1 MKSFTM
7 LGALAG
13 LLILATP
20 ASQAQQLHNASWQS
34 QIHTG
39 DMPELLGNLRN
50 LTDQAEHD
58 KTASPIFLADL
69 RAMTAAY
76 EDRMRW
82 PRKLLFDDFH
92 DGETANNPAW
102 TVITGDW
109 RVDNRGGTP
118 ALTSR
123 ARGNGHWQ
131 NNGQYGQ
138 NNDYG
143 QNSGQYGQNN
153 NYGQNNGQ
161 NGQNNDQYGQNNG
174 QQSNSGNSADQ
185 LANALNALMGQQN
198 GQGQGQGQQNQQN
211 RDGPATIVVPVA
223 ISDQFFVRL
232 VMTSRGGDGEF
243 NFGPYAGRH
252 AENSYQLTYAPGD
265 ANGLTLSRVSD
276 RGSRVLGMSRGPI
289 RLEDNQSHL
298 LEWKRGPGGK
308 MIVMLDGRTVI
319 EASDMQIRKPFTGFL
334 MVNSG
339 GTYAVQSVS
348 IDGNN
353 Q

>member
-13 LLILATP
+13 ILILATP

-39 DMPELLGNLRN
+39 DMPELLTNLRN
-50 LTDQAEHD
+50 LADQAEHD

-82 PRKLLFDDFH
+82 PRKLLYDDFH
-92 DGETANNPAW
+92 DGETASNPAW

-123 ARGNGHWQ
+123 VR
-131 NNGQYGQ
+131 NNGR
-138 NNDYG
+138 
-143 QNSGQYGQNN
+143 
-153 NYGQNNGQ
+153 YGQNNGQ
-161 NGQNNDQYGQNNG
+161 NGQG
-174 QQSNSGNSADQ
+174 SNSGNSADQ

-198 GQGQGQGQQNQQN
+198 GQGQNQGQQNQQN
-211 RDGPATIVVPVA
+211 RDGPATIVAPVA

-252 AENSYQLTYAPGD
+252 AENSYQLTYAPGA

-276 RGSRVLGMSRGPI
+276 RGGQVLGMSRGPI

-308 MIVMLDGRTVI
+308 MIVTLDGRTVI
-319 EASDMQIRKPFTGFL
+319 EASDVQMRKPFTGFL

>member
-13 LLILATP
+13 VLILATP

-39 DMPELLGNLRN
+39 DMPELLTNLRN
-50 LTDQAEHD
+50 LADQAEHD

-82 PRKLLFDDFH
+82 PRKLLYDDFH
-92 DGETANNPAW
+92 DGETASNPAW

-118 ALTSR
+118 ALISR
-123 ARGNGHWQ
+123 VR
-131 NNGQYGQ
+131 NNGR
-138 NNDYG
+138 
-143 QNSGQYGQNN
+143 
-153 NYGQNNGQ
+153 YGQNNGQ
-161 NGQNNDQYGQNNG
+161 TGQG
-174 QQSNSGNSADQ
+174 SNSGNSADQ

-198 GQGQGQGQQNQQN
+198 GQGQNQGQQNQQN
-211 RDGPATIVVPVA
+211 REGPATIVAPVA

-232 VMTSRGGDGEF
+232 VMTSKGGEGEF

-252 AENSYQLTYAPGD
+252 AESSYQLTYAPGA

-276 RGSRVLGMSRGPI
+276 RGGQVLGMSRGPI

-308 MIVMLDGRTVI
+308 MIVTLDGRTVI
-319 EASDMQIRKPFTGFL
+319 EASDVQMRKPFTGFL

>member
-13 LLILATP
+13 VLILATP

-39 DMPELLGNLRN
+39 DMPELLTNLRN
-50 LTDQAEHD
+50 LADQAEHD

-82 PRKLLFDDFH
+82 PRKLLYDDFH
-92 DGETANNPAW
+92 DGETASNPAW

-123 ARGNGHWQ
+123 VR
-131 NNGQYGQ
+131 NNGR
-138 NNDYG
+138 
-143 QNSGQYGQNN
+143 
-153 NYGQNNGQ
+153 YGQNNGQ
-161 NGQNNDQYGQNNG
+161 TGQG
-174 QQSNSGNSADQ
+174 SNSGNSADQ

-198 GQGQGQGQQNQQN
+198 GQGQNQGQQNQQN
-211 RDGPATIVVPVA
+211 REGPATIVAPVA

-252 AENSYQLTYAPGD
+252 AENSYQLTYAPGA

-276 RGSRVLGMSRGPI
+276 RGGQVLGMSRGPI

-308 MIVMLDGRTVI
+308 MIVTLDGRTVI
-319 EASDMQIRKPFTGFL
+319 EASDVQMRKPFTGFL

>member
-1 MKSFTM
+1 MKSFTI

-13 LLILATP
+13 ILILATP

-39 DMPELLGNLRN
+39 DMPELLGNLRS

-69 RAMTAAY
+69 RAMTNAY

-82 PRKLLFDDFH
+82 PRKLLYDDFR

-102 TVITGDW
+102 MVITGDW

-123 ARGNGHWQ
+123 AR
-131 NNGQYGQ
+131 NNGR
-138 NNDYG
+138 YG

-153 NYGQNNGQ
+153 S
-161 NGQNNDQYGQNNG
+161 QYGQNNG
-174 QQSNSGNSADQ
+174 QGSNSGNSADQ

-198 GQGQGQGQQNQQN
+198 GQGQNQGQQNQQN

-265 ANGLTLSRVSD
+265 ANGLTLTRVSD
-276 RGSRVLGMSRGPI
+276 RGSQVLGMSRGPI

-319 EASDMQIRKPFTGFL
+319 EANDMQIRRPFTGFL

-339 GTYAVQSVS
+339 GTYAIQSVS

>member
-13 LLILATP
+13 ILILATP

-34 QIHTG
+34 QMRTG
-39 DMPELLGNLRN
+39 DMPELLSNLRN
-50 LTDQAEHD
+50 LTDQAERD

-69 RAMTAAY
+69 RAMTGAY
-76 EDRMRW
+76 EDRIRW
-82 PRKLLFDDFH
+82 PQRLLYDDFR

-118 ALTSR
+118 ALSSR
-123 ARGNGHWQ
+123 ARGNGQYGQ

-138 NNDYG
+138 NY
-143 QNSGQYGQNN
+143 
-153 NYGQNNGQ
+153 GQ
-161 NGQNNDQYGQNNG
+161 NGQG
-174 QQSNSGNSADQ
+174 SNSGNSADQ

-198 GQGQGQGQQNQQN
+198 GQGQQNQQN
-211 RDGPATIVVPVA
+211 RDGPATIVAPVG

-232 VMTSRGGDGEF
+232 VMTSRGGGGQF

-252 AENSYQLTYAPGD
+252 AERSYQLTYAPG
-265 ANGLTLSRVSD
+265 APNGLILSRVSD
-276 RGSRVLGMSRGPI
+276 RGSQVLGMSRGPI
-289 RLEDNQSHL
+289 RLEDNQPHL
-298 LEWKRGPGGK
+298 LEWKRGPGEK
-308 MIVMLDGRTVI
+308 MIGALDERPVI
-319 EASDMQIRKPFTGFL
+319 EATDMEIRKPFNGFL

-339 GTYAVQSVS
+339 GSYAIQSVS
-348 IDGNN
+348 INGSN

>member
-13 LLILATP
+13 ILILATP

-39 DMPELLGNLRN
+39 DMPELLTNLRN
-50 LTDQAEHD
+50 LADQAEHD

-82 PRKLLFDDFH
+82 PRKLLYDDFH
-92 DGETANNPAW
+92 DGETASNPAW

-118 ALTSR
+118 ALISR
-123 ARGNGHWQ
+123 VR
-131 NNGQYGQ
+131 NNGR
-138 NNDYG
+138 
-143 QNSGQYGQNN
+143 
-153 NYGQNNGQ
+153 YGQNNGQ
-161 NGQNNDQYGQNNG
+161 TGQG
-174 QQSNSGNSADQ
+174 SNSGNSADQ

-198 GQGQGQGQQNQQN
+198 GQGQNQGQQNQQN
-211 RDGPATIVVPVA
+211 RDGPATIVAPVA

-252 AENSYQLTYAPGD
+252 AENSYQLTYAPGA

-276 RGSRVLGMSRGPI
+276 RGSQVLGMSRGPI

-308 MIVMLDGRTVI
+308 MIVTLDGRTVI
-319 EASDMQIRKPFTGFL
+319 EASDVQMRKPFTGFL

>member
-13 LLILATP
+13 VLILATP

-39 DMPELLGNLRN
+39 DMPELLTNLRN
-50 LTDQAEHD
+50 LADQAEHD

-82 PRKLLFDDFH
+82 PRKLLYDDFH
-92 DGETANNPAW
+92 DGETASNPAW

-123 ARGNGHWQ
+123 VR
-131 NNGQYGQ
+131 NNGR
-138 NNDYG
+138 
-143 QNSGQYGQNN
+143 
-153 NYGQNNGQ
+153 YGQNNGQ
-161 NGQNNDQYGQNNG
+161 NGQG
-174 QQSNSGNSADQ
+174 SNSGNSADQ

-198 GQGQGQGQQNQQN
+198 GQGQNQGQQNQQN
-211 RDGPATIVVPVA
+211 RDGPATIVAPVA

-252 AENSYQLTYAPGD
+252 AENSYQLTYAPGA

-276 RGSRVLGMSRGPI
+276 RGGQVLGMSRGPI

-308 MIVMLDGRTVI
+308 MIVTLDGRTVI
-319 EASDMQIRKPFTGFL
+319 EASDVQMRKPFTGFL

>member
-13 LLILATP
+13 ILILATP

-34 QIHTG
+34 QIRTG
-39 DMPELLGNLRN
+39 DMPELLSNLRN

-82 PRKLLFDDFH
+82 PRKLLFDDFR
-92 DGETANNPAW
+92 DGETASNPAW
-102 TVITGDW
+102 MVITGSW

-123 ARGNGHWQ
+123 ARGNGNWQNNGQYGQDNGQDNGQNNGQ

-138 NNDYG
+138 NNNQG
-143 QNSGQYGQNN
+143 
-153 NYGQNNGQ
+153 
-161 NGQNNDQYGQNNG
+161 
-174 QQSNSGNSADQ
+174 SNSGNSADQ

-198 GQGQGQGQQNQQN
+198 GQGQGQNQGQQNQQN

-232 VMTSRGGDGEF
+232 VMTSKGGDGEF

-252 AENSYQLTYAPGD
+252 AESSYQLTYAPGD

-276 RGSRVLGMSRGPI
+276 RGGQVLGMSRGPI
-289 RLEDNQSHL
+289 RLEDNQQHL

-308 MIVMLDGRTVI
+308 MVVTLDGRTVI
-319 EASDMQIRKPFTGFL
+319 EATDMQIRRPFTGFL

-339 GTYAVQSVS
+339 GTYAVQSIA